1 MAKTVKLSKRDQTL
15 IDSLA
20 IGTENEKVR
29 NPFSGVEVEL
39 KPTEV
44 ALYDF
49 IKGCEITQHY
59 DKMQQGLAL
68 FAKLNVSA
76 YMDLLD

>member
-1 MAKTVKLSKRDQTL
+1 MTKTIKLSNRDQEL
-15 IDSLA
+15 IDSLS

-39 KPTEV
+39 NPTEV

-49 IKGCEITQHY
+49 IKGCEITQNY
-59 DKMQQGLAL
+59 DKMQQGLGL
-68 FAKLNVSA
+68 FAKLNASA